1 MLSTI
6 GSTPSIETSETDTAG
21 CSMTRRSSSGGLL
34 SPEVELTGQPGHKSG
49 EDQEGFYLLKK
60 DSQRR
65 MTLTKVLSQDEATIC
80 EVWMRNIHQDVG
92 QTVLRMSHLE
102 LLMRGLRDY
111 ISDQN
116 QEAIISA
123 FRTLKEE
130 LDFDSTTINHL
141 HLAIYLFQTAVNEV
155 LRMHSIKPHW
165 MFALD
170 NLVRNAVQAAI
181 TVLSPELGAGLID
194 QERVQTGP
202 DCPEEGSTSGVSTV
216 NSIKSQKTV
225 DLIDN
230 KYWREYREQMGS
242 LKVENMRL
250 LQELLEGQKTFYSI
264 LHHAME
270 EQRAQIGTLSQLCE
284 DINRK
289 FTRQESG

>member
-1 MLSTI
+1 
-6 GSTPSIETSETDTAG
+6 
-21 CSMTRRSSSGGLL
+21 MTRRSSSGGLL
-34 SPEVELTGQPGHKSG
+34 SPEVELTGQPGQK
-49 EDQEGFYLLKK
+49 EEQEGFYLLKK

-80 EVWMRNIHQDVG
+80 EVWMRNINHDVG
-92 QTVLRMSHLE
+92 RTVIQMSHLE
-102 LLMRGLRDY
+102 LLMRGLREY

-116 QEAIISA
+116 QEAIASA
-123 FRTLKEE
+123 FRTLKDE
-130 LDFDSTTINHL
+130 LDFDPTTINHL
-141 HLAIYLFQTAVNEV
+141 HLATYLFQTAVNEV

-181 TVLSPELGAGLID
+181 TVLSPELGAGLMD
-194 QERVQTGP
+194 QERAQAGQ

-230 KYWREYREQMGS
+230 KYWREYREQMGTF
-242 LKVENMRL
+242 KIENMRL
-250 LQELLEGQKTFYSI
+250 IQELLENQKTLHTI
-264 LHHAME
+264 LQHALE
-270 EQRAQIGTLSQLCE
+270 DQGAQVGSLTQLCE
-284 DINRK
+284 DISKK
-289 FTRQESG
+289 FMRQESG